1 MRAERRARRAVR
13 ASLPTRRWRVVVTYA
28 YARAFV
34 RCGWKVGGRGGG
46 VPGWCQ
52 RREVWAA
59 TLRTRSRLGRTHHVR
74 ALGIVACVELIVGA
88 SSGLDLARAEPEALS
103 EELRTARNCCTH
115 TCLMRVH
122 RVPDGIWNIEYS
134 MGVAEPPPPRDA
146 RRVTFLPCTV
156 QKSVSYTKERPIGA
170 IGAVRAR
177 GVHHMRTQCVALHC
191 GGALSRAHVTECARA
206 ENPMQQAACGA

>member
-134 MGVAEPPPPRDA
+134 NGCCGTPPPQGRQAGYISTVYRTKKRFIYERTADRRDRRRPRTRCA
-146 RRVTFLPCTV
+146 PHAH
-156 QKSVSYTKERPIGA
+156 SVRGFA
-170 IGAVRAR
+170 LRA
-177 GVHHMRTQCVALHC
+177 H
-191 GGALSRAHVTECARA
+191 SAHVTECARA